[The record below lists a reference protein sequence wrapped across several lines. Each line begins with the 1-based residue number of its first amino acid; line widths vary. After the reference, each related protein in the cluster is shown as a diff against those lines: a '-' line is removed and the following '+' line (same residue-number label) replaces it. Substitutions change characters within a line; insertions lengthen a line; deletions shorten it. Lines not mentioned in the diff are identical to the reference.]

1 MDNENLDTLLENAFS
16 SDDTT
21 DAPSGEESQQ
31 EGSNTAE
38 ENKAP
43 VPSEDA
49 EKRRR
54 NAEKRIRRE
63 QRIADEARNAERTR
77 TNELL
82 KRHSIERPDGGVI
95 DSVDALEAF
104 DRSQSDERIASGRAN
119 ADDMR
124 RIVREVM
131 TENKPNGEDEVERQ
145 LEALRDMEPE
155 WADKTTKEVL
165 GAIIESDIGAD
176 FRAEVE
182 KGATFLQAYG
192 KATKA
197 ASARAKGSAASAAA
211 KAASKGHL
219 SSTSTRGEGSLE
231 VPSDEMAMFRELIP
245 GATDA
250 EIRDFYNRDRKRMK

>member
-49 EKRRR
+49 EKRNR

-77 TNELL
+77 TSELL
-82 KRHSIERPDGGVI
+82 KRLGIERPDGGVI

-104 DRSQSDERIASGRAN
+104 ERSQSDERIASGRAN

-124 RIVREVM
+124 RIARETM
-131 TENKPNGEDEVERQ
+131 AEKPEDEVDRQ
-145 LEALRDMEPE
+145 LEAIRDMEPE
-155 WADKTTKEVL
+155 WEDKTPKEVL
-165 GAIIESDIGAD
+165 GAILESDIGAD